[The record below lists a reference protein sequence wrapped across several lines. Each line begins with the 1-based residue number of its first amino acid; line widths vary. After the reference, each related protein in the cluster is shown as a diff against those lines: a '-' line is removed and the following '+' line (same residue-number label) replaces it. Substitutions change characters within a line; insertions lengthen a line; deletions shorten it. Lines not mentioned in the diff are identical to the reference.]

1 MPTTRSQAGSAD
13 SGLQTSAQPAEPV
26 TSPRAD
32 PPRRVLRS
40 RQGNAGVIVNL
51 DDGGT
56 SFIVALGDAS
66 TTGFTI
72 SRCQNKKCKT
82 CRTFNLSQEIVSNV
96 THRKYYTIN
105 RTGENLNCHSQN
117 IVYLCTCLSCNVQY
131 VGETIQQFNLRN
143 NGHRTAKEGCEH
155 EIRHCKEACDGYNFE
170 YQILEKLPG
179 NGYTS
184 SGEKDLD
191 MLKIRKAREDEWIKK
206 LRTIYPYGLNES
218 ASDKETDSSVLH
230 PAVGKLYPPL
240 PRSSRSVRSRGNRN
254 NHSSNLS
261 SAEFFQSVDDLIQND
276 LHNSFFEIRKI
287 LDLTKKKVLKEIA
300 FQIMERDTF
309 TYYENRFQIYHY
321 ILDII
326 DTKLLKDE
334 PPVQKRKAPKNVIS
348 IRFVNKGLDDI
359 HISKIFRSPEV
370 VSLLPEALQGEDD
383 IPACTMKLDP
393 PIRSKILNYR
403 ETVSSLKIQ
412 VDEDV
417 SFVENLPSCDC
428 ANSEFCDPHHKHIVS
443 GDLRIISNT
452 KLRKLFSK
460 GPNYR
465 EPKMRNYRKC
475 KQSIE
480 SSLISSVDSLAG
492 KYNLSVESFA
502 AWKNKILEFVDR
514 RVNIL
519 NKKKTLSATKPVLQD
534 EDVQASLSEL
544 HSRFVVVPIDKAANN
559 VAIICKRF
567 YIQKLLGEVGVPG
580 NASPTY
586 ELSQKDPN
594 DVINN
599 NSLLCEKF
607 GLPLEER
614 MQTLPFMYWMP
625 KMHYSPPRAR
635 FIIASSTCSTKPLSK
650 VASSIFKHI
659 FNQVRNFHKKSTFYK
674 NYNRFWVIENS
685 SPVIEK
691 LSRINAKKNAKDIS
705 TYDFSTLYTT
715 LPHEDLI
722 KNLNEIVD
730 FAFEGGNKKKDGNR
744 KYITVTKF
752 STFWSRKKK
761 GNNSFTKSQ
770 IKLLVTHLIKETY
783 FQIGNLL
790 FKQCIGIP
798 MGIDPAP
805 FWANLHLY
813 KYEYDF
819 IKLLMSTDKGRAMK
833 FRNAS
838 RFIDDEKNLND
849 GGEFGRS
856 YHQIYPSYLQLK
868 CEHQGTH
875 ATFMDLEINVCDG
888 IFVYK
893 LYDKRDG
900 FPFFIVRMPDL
911 NGNIPSHVFY
921 GSVMSEFLR
930 IGRCTLLYS
939 DFLKSASGLFKRMT
953 NQGGSKEQLL
963 KQISKAIT
971 RHPAPFSK
979 FSKNAKEIMHDISL
993 GEIVGDT
1000 SVASSAHSRARTGLQ
1015 AL

>member
-1 MPTTRSQAGSAD
+1 MPRTRSQAC
-13 SGLQTSAQPAEPV
+13 SAQPAEQV

-72 SRCQNKKCKT
+72 SRCKDKRCKT
-82 CRTFNLSQEIVSNV
+82 CRTFNLSQEIISNV

-117 IVYLCTCLSCNVQY
+117 IIYLCTCLSCNVQY

-155 EIRHCKEACDGYNFE
+155 EIRHCKEACNGYNFQ

-179 NGYTS
+179 NGYNS
-184 SGEKDLD
+184 SGEIDLD
-191 MLKIRKAREDEWIKK
+191 MLKVRKAREDEWIKK

-230 PAVGKLYPPL
+230 PAVGKLYPAL

-261 SAEFFQSVDDLIQND
+261 SSEFFQSVDDLIQND

-287 LDLTKKKVLKEIA
+287 LDRVKKKVLKEIA
-300 FQIMERDTF
+300 FQIMERETF
-309 TYYENRFQIYHY
+309 TFYENRFQIYHY

-326 DTKLLKDE
+326 DTKLLKE
-334 PPVQKRKAPKNVIS
+334 ETPVKKRKAPKNVIS

-359 HISKIFRSPEV
+359 HLSKIFRSPEV
-370 VSLLPEALQGEDD
+370 ISLLPEALQGEDD
-383 IPACTMKLDP
+383 VPACTMKLDP

-403 ETVSSLKIQ
+403 DAVSSLKIH

-417 SFVENLPSCDC
+417 SFVENLPACDC

-460 GPNYR
+460 GPSYR
-465 EPKMRNYRKC
+465 EPKMLNYRKC
-475 KQSIE
+475 KKSIE
-480 SSLISSVDSLAG
+480 SSLISSIDNLAI
-492 KYNLSVESFA
+492 KYNLSVESFS

-514 RVNIL
+514 RVNVL
-519 NKKKTLSATKPVLQD
+519 NKKKTPSPTKPVLQD
-534 EDVQASLSEL
+534 EDVLASLSEL

-559 VAIICKRF
+559 VALICKRF
-567 YIQKLLGEVGVPG
+567 YIQKLLDEVGVPG
-580 NASPTY
+580 NASSTY

-594 DVINN
+594 DIINN

-607 GLPLEER
+607 GLSLEER

-635 FIIASSTCSTKPLSK
+635 FIIASSTCSTKPLSQ

-659 FNQVRNFHKKSTFYK
+659 FNQVRNFHKKSHFYK

-691 LSRINAKKNAKDIS
+691 LTRINAKKNAKDIS

-730 FAFEGGNKKKDGNR
+730 FAFQGGNKKKDGNR
-744 KYITVTKF
+744 KFITVTKF
-752 STFWSRKKK
+752 STFWSKKKK
-761 GNNSFTKSQ
+761 GNNSFTKPQ
-770 IKLLVTHLIKETY
+770 IKLLVAHLIKETY

-813 KYEYDF
+813 KYEFDF
-819 IKLLMSTDKGRAMK
+819 IKSLMSTDKGRAMK
-833 FRNAS
+833 FRYAS

-875 ATFMDLEINVCDG
+875 ATFMDLEVNISDG

-893 LYDKRDG
+893 LFDKRDG

-911 NGNIPSHVFY
+911 SGNIPSHVFC
-921 GSVMSEFLR
+921 GSVVSEFLR
-930 IGRCTLLYS
+930 IAHCTLLYT
-939 DFLKSASGLFKRMT
+939 DF
-953 NQGGSKEQLL
+953 
-963 KQISKAIT
+963 
-971 RHPAPFSK
+971 
-979 FSKNAKEIMHDISL
+979 
-993 GEIVGDT
+993 
-1000 SVASSAHSRARTGLQ
+1000 
-1015 AL
+1015 